1 MAIVING
8 SGTVTGLAVGGLPDG
23 TVDAGTLATN
33 SVDSAELIDGAVDR
47 SHLAT
52 GIDDNSNATAI
63 TINSSEQVGV
73 GLAAPSETLHVYK
86 TSSADAG
93 LVNVI
98 KVQTDTNNSIGDG
111 SAIAFHGKYN
121 STEWGFGKI
130 GGANSGSNWGGA
142 LEFHTNA
149 GNNSSPSIA
158 YTKQLTIT
166 QDGRGLSQ
174 FTAKAWVNFNGESTL
189 AIRDSHNVSSVTDNS
204 AGDYTVN
211 FSNNMGNANY
221 AFSGGAGSAN
231 SGMRVVVQPF
241 ESYPP
246 AVGSCRFNTTYVHG
260 SVSDSRI
267 ACVTIFGD

>member
-1 MAIVING
+1 MAKVKITGHASG
-8 SGTVTGLAVGGLPDG
+8 SGVITVTAPNTSTDRTITLPD
-23 TVDAGTLATN
+23 ATATIATTTDVAARLP
-33 SVDSAELIDGAVDR
+33 SITDG
-47 SHLAT
+47 
-52 GIDDNSNATAI
+52 GNATAM

-174 FTAKAWVNFNGESTL
+174 FTAKGWINFNGTGTI
-189 AIRDSHNVSSVTDNS
+189 AIRDSHNVSSIQD
-204 AGDYTVN
+204 AGTGNYDVFWN
-211 FSNNMGNANY
+211 VDLANANY
-221 AFSGGAGSAN
+221 SPVGSSGSPSSESYRSRQLTITGIAAGS
-231 SGMRVVVQPF
+231 
-241 ESYPP
+241 
-246 AVGSCRFNTTYVHG
+246 T
-260 SVSDSRI
+260 SVN
-267 ACVTIFGD
+267 TIFDEDTRLDAELVSLQVFGD

>member
-1 MAIVING
+1 MAKIKLQGHASG
-8 SGTVTGLAVGGLPDG
+8 SGIITLTAPNTSTDRVISLPD
-23 TVDAGTLATN
+23 ATATIATTTDVAARLP
-33 SVDSAELIDGAVDR
+33 SITDG
-47 SHLAT
+47 
-52 GIDDNSNATAI
+52 GNATAM

-174 FTAKAWVNFNGESTL
+174 FTAKAWVNFNGEGTL
-189 AIRDSHNVSSVTDNS
+189 AVRDSHNVSSVTDNAS
-204 AGDYTVN
+204 GDYTVN
-211 FSNNMGNANY
+211 FSNNLANANY

-241 ESYPP
+241 ENYPP